1 MIWRPSHLTRNQM
14 EERRR
19 RGAQLLKQDRL
30 LPGGIARPL
39 GANSMA
45 VSHWARQLEEKD
57 LRGIK
62 QRRATGRPARLTRPQ
77 RTVLL
82 RILRQDAVAA
92 GFATERWTLSRIQQV
107 IARQFEVRYHPN
119 YLSRRLRQW
128 GWSPQ
133 QPVGRAVEREEELV
147 RAWLQKDWP
156 RIKKSAAA
164 RRRNRFL
171 R

>member
-1 MIWRPSHLTRNQM
+1 MTWRPSHLTRNQM

-30 LPGGIARPL
+30 SQGDIARQL
-39 GANSMA
+39 GVSSMA
-45 VSHWARQLEEKD
+45 VSHWVRQLEEKG
-57 LRGIK
+57 LRGLK
-62 QRRATGRPARLTRPQ
+62 PRPATGRPARLTRPQ
-77 RTVLL
+77 RTALL
-82 RILRQDAVAA
+82 RILRQGAVAA